1 MMCKQ
6 AVLCVSEPS
15 TCCVSETVSANR
27 CGGGG
32 GGGGGLTLTHS
43 PLSLCIYLL
52 LHAIDALPEPPSL
65 PWGHSQRMSALRGGG
80 DGNHADSSSDQFH
93 GCDNEDSEGHNRSQ
107 SFMDVID
114 GWSPRSPCVLC
125 IMHSAPRLPSFLAA
139 IQNQKVSRP
148 KPTYWAKV
156 VVR

>member
-1 MMCKQ
+1 MRVRAKH
-6 AVLCVSEPS
+6 VLCVSE
-15 TCCVSETVSANR
+15 SANR
-27 CGGGG
+27 CGGGVG
-32 GGGGGLTLTHS
+32 RRPYS
-43 PLSLCIYLL
+43 YSLSSLSASTCCCM
-52 LHAIDALPEPPSL
+52 PEPPSL
-65 PWGHSQRMSALRGGG
+65 PRGNSQMMSARRGGG
-80 DGNHADSSSDQFH
+80 DGNHADGSSDQFH

>member
-1 MMCKQ
+1 MCKQ

-15 TCCVSETVSANR
+15 TCCVCLSRQIAAVAAS
-27 CGGGG
+27 
-32 GGGGGLTLTHS
+32 GGGLTLTHS
-43 PLSLCIYLL
+43 PLSPSTCCCCM
-52 LHAIDALPEPPSL
+52 PEPPSL
-65 PWGHSQRMSALRGGG
+65 PRGNSQMMSARRGGG
-80 DGNHADSSSDQFH
+80 DGNHADGSSDQFH

-148 KPTYWAKV
+148 KPTYWANV